1 MIRWLT
7 ILLHLT
13 KFRISLFAALS
24 TAAGFTLARQG
35 LSGEIVPPV
44 LSVLFLACGCCALN
58 QYQERESDR
67 IMERTQGR
75 PLPTGK
81 LSPPTVLKIS
91 FCLVFPGCLIL
102 SLETNWRALG
112 LGIAA
117 MILYNGIYTPLKKRT
132 AFASIPGALIG
143 AIPPVLGWISEGK
156 HPVGSQILAMAF
168 FFFIWQIPHFWILF
182 LNSASEYER
191 AGFPALTR
199 IFSPVQI
206 RRITFLWLLGAAVA
220 CLLIPLF
227 GTVTSYPVY
236 AGFLAAGCWLIWKG
250 SGLLRTGLTGYSLQ
264 TAFNSINLY
273 AVLVVTLL
281 IIGCLSG

>member
-13 KFRISLFAALS
+13 KFSISLFAALS
-24 TAAGFTLARQG
+24 TAAGFILAHQG
-35 LSGEIVPPV
+35 LSGDILPPV
-44 LSVLFLACGCCALN
+44 LGVFLLACGSCALN
-58 QYQERESDR
+58 QYQERQSDR

-75 PLPTGK
+75 PLPAGE

-91 FCLVFPGCLIL
+91 FCLVFPGLLIL
-102 SLETNWRALG
+102 PLETNWKALG

-132 AFASIPGALIG
+132 AFAAVPGALIG
-143 AIPPVLGWISEGK
+143 AIPPILGWISEGK
-156 HPVGSQILAMAF
+156 HPLGPQILAVAF

-182 LNSASEYER
+182 LNSAGEYER

-199 IFSPVQI
+199 IFSLVQI
-206 RRITFLWLLGAAVA
+206 RRITFIWLLGAVVT
-220 CLLIPLF
+220 CLLIPLY

-236 AGFLAAGCWLIWKG
+236 GGLFAAGCWLIWKG
-250 SGLLRTGLTGYSLQ
+250 SGLLRPGLTRHSLQ

-273 AVLVVTLL
+273 ALVVVTLL
-281 IIGCLSG
+281 ILGCLSG